1 MPHHLTSLGAI
12 LSAALLA
19 ASTPG
24 AAAEPTNTAD
34 ENTHP
39 EKPASRES
47 KPGAGE
53 PPAAD
58 EKPAPTPRQ
67 TPPQKP
73 AKPARAADPAAAIQ
87 RTGPG
92 RYRIPRAAVYR
103 ALPLA
108 TLSLRRLPV
117 EKVRRRGELLGY
129 RLLRVRPG
137 SLVHRAGLRSGD
149 VVTRIGGQRLP
160 QTAGQYLALP
170 ARDQVTIDLIRNNKP
185 HRLSYTITGD

>member
-1 MPHHLTSLGAI
+1 MPHHLPSLGAI

-19 ASTPG
+19 ATTPS
-24 AAAEPTNTAD
+24 AAAEQTNTAD
-34 ENTHP
+34 EKTHP
-39 EKPASRES
+39 EKTTSRES
-47 KPGAGE
+47 KPDPDEPGAGE
-53 PPAAD
+53 APAAD
-58 EKPAPTPRQ
+58 
-67 TPPQKP
+67 QKP

-92 RYRIPRAAVYR
+92 RYRIPRAAIYR

-117 EKVRRRGELLGY
+117 KKVRRSGKLLGY
-129 RLLRVRPG
+129 RLPRVRPG

-160 QTAGQYLALP
+160 QTASQYLALP
-170 ARDQVTIDLIRNNKP
+170 ARDRVTIDLIRNNKP